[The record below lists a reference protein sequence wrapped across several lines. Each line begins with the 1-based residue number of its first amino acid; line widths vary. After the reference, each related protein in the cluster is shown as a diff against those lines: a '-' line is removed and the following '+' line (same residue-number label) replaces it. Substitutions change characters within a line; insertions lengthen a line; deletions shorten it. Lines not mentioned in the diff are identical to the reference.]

1 MSFFEIVLTILMLI
15 IENINKV
22 MPIHL
27 IDLIIFA
34 TGALFIEYLFHIFFY
49 LIWNYFLKD
58 LNSDLVEKDLYK
70 KFTKKICFDTAEQNY
85 FEENNNF
92 KFELFYFIFTT
103 LIFTF
108 ALMLKNSYMLLM
120 FFAIK
125 TSRNLI
131 VASKIHLDGISLV
144 KHNNFDEKEIYRMI
158 FIHEDYDFSTF
169 FKSREPGLCEELS
182 ILELKFNELIKRNK
196 IDKDLA
202 FNLMNSKRITSNIK
216 DIINIKYSEIIDY
229 K

>member
-1 MSFFEIVLTILMLI
+1 MVFFEIILTTLMLS
-15 IENINKV
+15 IENIIKV

-34 TGALFIEYLFHIFFY
+34 TGALLIEYLFHIFSYATWKF
-49 LIWNYFLKD
+49 FLKD
-58 LNSDLVEKDLYK
+58 LNSDLVDKSIYK
-70 KFTKKICFDTAEQNY
+70 KFTKKICFDTAEQKY

-92 KFELFYFIFTT
+92 KFEAFYFIFTT
-103 LIFTF
+103 LIFVS
-108 ALMLKNSYMLLM
+108 ALILKNSYLLLV
-120 FFAIK
+120 FFTIK

-131 VASKIHLDGISLV
+131 IASKIHLNAINLV
-144 KHNNFDEKEIYRMI
+144 KYNNFDEKEIYCKI
-158 FIHEDYDFSTF
+158 FISEEYEFSTF
-169 FKSREPGLCEELS
+169 FESREPGLVEELS

-202 FNLMNSKRITSNIK
+202 FNLLKSKRITSNIK